1 MISDRHSK
9 WRSPIEK
16 KLPPIIKVVVQTA
29 TLKQLKKKKEI
40 ENRYSFSTRSN
51 TSRGLKS
58 RNDEL
63 VTDVCKTS
71 TPSKTKT
78 KVQNGTTKVR
88 ESFLVIEL
96 QQQIE
101 ELKNEFEIKESH
113 RLLEISVL
121 KTKLDEQTRIY
132 GANKR
137 ISDFESKTIDL
148 LCKKIDAHLES
159 ISDRAES
166 WDMNLGFDINTAN
179 ESKSEN
185 KTKASYEMKD
195 IHHAR
200 ELSTILSESALSDNS
215 KTGASPSEF
224 EWKYSQ
230 LKNKID
236 QLINANKHLQ
246 TQFKVKQKRDSSLER
261 KMSIVDDKIT
271 KEVVLPI
278 PNHRNTRNRTN
289 YLSKEDP
296 YQISINIPKIPKR
309 MFSFY
314 NFYSR
319 CGISRYSNKRRSKRH
334 IFS

>member
-1 MISDRHSK
+1 MITDRHSK

-40 ENRYSFSTRSN
+40 ESRYSFSTRSN

-58 RNDEL
+58 KNDDI
-63 VTDVCKTS
+63 VTDNCKTGN
-71 TPSKTKT
+71 PSKAKS
-78 KVQNGTTKVR
+78 KVQTDTTNLR
-88 ESFLVIEL
+88 ESEVIIGL

-113 RLLEISVL
+113 RVLEISVL
-121 KTKLDEQTRIY
+121 KTKLDEQTRVY
-132 GANKR
+132 GAIKR

-159 ISDRAES
+159 ISDKAES
-166 WDMNLGFDINTAN
+166 WDINYGFDWNTAC
-179 ESKSEN
+179 ESKSES
-185 KTKASYEMKD
+185 KTKASFEVKD
-195 IHHAR
+195 TRHTR
-200 ELSTILSESALSDNS
+200 ELSTILSQSALSDNS
-215 KTGASPSEF
+215 NTGDSRSEF
-224 EWKYSQ
+224 EWKYAQ
-230 LKNKID
+230 LKNKVEKM
-236 QLINANKHLQ
+236 INANNYLQ
-246 TQFKVKQKRDSSLER
+246 AQFKVNEKRDSSLER
-261 KMSIVDDKIT
+261 KMSTVEEKIT
-271 KEVVLPI
+271 KEVVLPT
-278 PNHRNTRNRTN
+278 PNHRATRNRTN

-309 MFSFY
+309 MSSLY

-319 CGISRYSNKRRSKRH
+319 YGISRQPNKRRSKRH